1 MNRPWLTI
9 IVTNPA
15 PGYDRDSHST
25 LYPGPVMTTSAFLI
39 VILAIGVLYLIL
51 FNRMEKRQ
59 DRRDP
64 RGENPIRRWF
74 TGKHDD
80 ED

>member
-1 MNRPWLTI
+1 
-9 IVTNPA
+9 
-15 PGYDRDSHST
+15 
-25 LYPGPVMTTSAFLI
+25 MTTSAFLI
-39 VILAIGVLYLIL
+39 VILAIGVLYLVL

-64 RGENPIRRWF
+64 HGENPIRRWF